1 MHGID
6 WKLKTL
12 KINLPYDIYISMCNR
27 LRAKNSKEVFNGY
40 DAVGPFDPIV
50 ASGRVKNLICF
61 QRLLAR
67 KLKMAHIQVN

>member
-1 MHGID
+1 
-6 WKLKTL
+6 
-12 KINLPYDIYISMCNR
+12 MCNR

-50 ASGRVKNLICF
+50 ASVWVKNLICF